1 VQSLNRDR
9 VPRRV
14 AVRVRTRSEVTVH
27 ERRSLA
33 LLAVSLWLSACTS
46 LNVAPVLPPSHEPS
60 QPLSLRATYKG
71 DPRHLPPSVV
81 AASTPDAPFEYAFR
95 VDYERHDVPALL
107 EALNPL
113 TILGFPVGRTDVTAV
128 ATLTAREAGVVV
140 KRYEATAVARQT
152 RTMYSSDSQTELR
165 ARALAAVRDNIE
177 AQISA
182 DAQYLL
188 GLQAAAAQTV
198 PPGAEA
204 QP

>member
-1 VQSLNRDR
+1 M
-9 VPRRV
+9 
-14 AVRVRTRSEVTVH
+14 
-27 ERRSLA
+27 A

-46 LNVAPVLPPSHEPS
+46 LNVVPALPPSHEPP

-71 DPRHLPPSVV
+71 DPSHLPQSVV
-81 AASTPDAPFEYAFR
+81 AVSTPDAPFAYEFH
-95 VDYERHDVPALL
+95 VDYRRDDLLALI
-107 EALNPL
+107 AAINPL
-113 TILGFPVGRTDVTAV
+113 TLLGFPVGRTDVTAV

-177 AQISA
+177 AQICA